1 MAIQYAEVDKF
12 KKVVIVYNRNSGKQL
27 FASMMAKIN
36 EIFKRLKDQLGFKT
50 VELREIKRFDEIP
63 AIAQEMK
70 AEQVDWVVI
79 AGGDGTIRALIEQL
93 SNNNYLPYISVFPAG
108 TVNLVAKEL
117 LMSGDPYKWA
127 KRVLKGVEVPVYLGR
142 ANGHV
147 FLTVTG
153 IGFDSLVV
161 DNVTEKEKKL
171 LNKLAYVLQGTEI
184 MRKEV
189 LFSNW
194 RYRFQVRFDDEEEW
208 HEASSVIVGKSR
220 YYAGRY
226 NLFRGAS
233 LSTPWLYT
241 ALFTG
246 AKRADFIRY
255 AACIAME
262 ALGLDKDIVV
272 RRAKRLEIRCNVEDF
287 AAELDGDAVTSAPL
301 SIELEDEPIKF
312 LA

>member
-1 MAIQYAEVDKF
+1 MAITYAEVDKF
-12 KKVVIVYNRNSGKQL
+12 KKIVIIYNRNSGKQL
-27 FASMMAKIN
+27 FASMIMKIN
-36 EIFKRLKDQLGFKT
+36 EIYKRLKAELGSKT
-50 VELREIKRFDEIP
+50 VELQEIKRFDDIP
-63 AIAQEMK
+63 AIAEALE
-70 AEQVDWVVI
+70 AEQVDWVII
-79 AGGDGTIRALIEQL
+79 AGGDGTIRAMIEQL
-93 SNNNYLPYISVFPAG
+93 ANRKYLPYISVFPAG

-117 LMSGDPYKWA
+117 LMSGDPYKWVR
-127 KRVLKGVEVPVYLGR
+127 RVLKGVEVPVYLGR
-142 ANGHV
+142 ANGYV

-161 DNVTEKEKKL
+161 DSVTEKEKKL
-171 LNKLAYVLQGTEI
+171 LNKLAYVLQGTEL

-189 LFSNW
+189 LFNNW
-194 RYRFQVRFDDEEEW
+194 RYRFKVRFDDEADW

-226 NLFRGAS
+226 NLFRDAS

-272 RRAKRLEIRCNVEDF
+272 RKAKRLEIRCNVEDF
-287 AAELDGDAVTSAPL
+287 AAELDGDAVTTAPL
-301 SIELEDEPIKF
+301 TIELEEEPIKF

>member
-1 MAIQYAEVDKF
+1 M
-12 KKVVIVYNRNSGKQL
+12 
-27 FASMMAKIN
+27 
-36 EIFKRLKDQLGFKT
+36 
-50 VELREIKRFDEIP
+50 
-63 AIAQEMK
+63 
-70 AEQVDWVVI
+70 
-79 AGGDGTIRALIEQL
+79 
-93 SNNNYLPYISVFPAG
+93 
-108 TVNLVAKEL
+108 
-117 LMSGDPYKWA
+117 
-127 KRVLKGVEVPVYLGR
+127 
-142 ANGHV
+142 
-147 FLTVTG
+147 
-153 IGFDSLVV
+153 
-161 DNVTEKEKKL
+161 
-171 LNKLAYVLQGTEI
+171 NKLAYVLQGTEI

-189 LFSNW
+189 LFNNW
-194 RYRFQVRFDDEEEW
+194 RYRFEVRFDDEDQW
-208 HEASSVIVGKSR
+208 HECSSVIVGKSR

-287 AAELDGDAVTSAPL
+287 AAELDGDAVTTAPL
-301 SIELEDEPIKF
+301 SIELEEEPIKF